1 MNMRRA
7 QKEETRSRILDA
19 AVALFEADSEGEV
32 KLKDIAAEAG
42 VSIPT
47 LLFHF
52 GSRLQLLIAVGQE
65 LLDKAEHHGPEPGLK
80 GGTVEAIQRYLHPR
94 LRRTSRA
101 VWRVGDEITWL
112 SPETTEPYAQSFRDR
127 LCAHLLC
134 DGFDKVDA
142 DLLADLLAPG
152 LMMVARRT
160 QVNRASEQLA
170 RRYVKA
176 ARLLIENWQVQGAP
190 RREPGRELVAGV
202 SGR

>member
-1 MNMRRA
+1 MNMRTA
-7 QKEETRSRILDA
+7 QKEETRSRILSA
-19 AVALFEADSEGEV
+19 AVTLFESDQPGEI
-32 KLKDIAAEAG
+32 KLKDIAAEAE

-52 GSRLQLLIAVGQE
+52 GSRLQLLIAVGE
-65 LLDKAEHHGPEPGLK
+65 VLLEKSQHHGPEPGLK

-94 LRRTSRA
+94 VRKTSRA

-127 LCAHLLC
+127 LCAHLLY

-152 LMMVARRT
+152 LMMVARRM

-190 RREPGRELVAGV
+190 RRAPSRALIAG
-202 SGR
+202 